1 MRNVIAALLLAF
13 TAVTGSGC
21 FYSHGQVDLLGSGD
35 KFDGDYERFTRLVRW
50 GHWEMATP
58 LVLEHE
64 QDAFIATMQQLG
76 TVKFTDWEVM
86 VMDMK
91 EGFETAHVEIR
102 LEGYRVKTLETFS
115 GILVQDWVRINK
127 VSSDWKV
134 KPDFTSVTAAIAA
147 K

>member
-76 TVKFTDWEVM
+76 TVTNWRRVFAECVTRAQA
-86 VMDMK
+86 
-91 EGFETAHVEIR
+91 AHAPR
-102 LEGYRVKTLETFS
+102 RS
-115 GILVQDWVRINK
+115 RR
-127 VSSDWKV
+127 
-134 KPDFTSVTAAIAA
+134 
-147 K
+147 